1 MSWLFL
7 ALGWAKTAVTA
18 LFRVLAAY
26 PWQAA
31 VIALLCLSG
40 WLWRDGAQWKFAYQ
54 NEHKAYGI
62 FRAKVID
69 NTKEYTARAIAAK
82 KKTEADNAR
91 KAQIADQNYNALL
104 QRFRDSVRAQANR
117 GSPGGDNLS
126 RASSSTGLPEIAT
139 GPTEF
144 LISTDDALKCADLG
158 AYAQSAYE
166 WAQSVSP

>member
-1 MSWLFL
+1 MSWILL
-7 ALGWAKTAVTA
+7 GLGWVKTAATA

-40 WLWRDGAQWKFAYQ
+40 WLWRESGQWKLAYER
-54 NEHKAYGI
+54 EHKAYGV
-62 FRAKVID
+62 FRAEVID

-82 KKTEADNAR
+82 KQTEADNAR
-91 KAQIADQNYNALL
+91 KAQIADQNYNALM

-117 GSPGGDNLS
+117 GATGGDNLS
-126 RASSSTGLPEIAT
+126 RASSSTGLPEITA
-139 GPTEF
+139 GPAEF
-144 LISTDDALKCADLG
+144 LITTDDALKCADLG

-166 WAQSVSP
+166 WAKSVSP